1 MKPMKLLSINMI
13 IILGLLVS
21 MCSQEKKKS
30 NNRDSKPEKTLEYSR
45 QITFTTA
52 GGDSITT
59 IQAALADEPEERN
72 EGLMN
77 VTNLPPDKGMLFI
90 FEDEEPRSFW
100 MANTPLSL
108 DIMFVNSDY
117 EIVRI
122 HRNTEAFSEKNLSSG
137 EPAQYVVET
146 NGGFSVSHDIR
157 EGMQISVSELE

>member
-1 MKPMKLLSINMI
+1 
-13 IILGLLVS
+13 
-21 MCSQEKKKS
+21 MCS
-30 NNRDSKPEKTLEYSR
+30 PEKEDANTEDSSDRSKMLEYSR
-45 QITFTTA
+45 QITFTDA
-52 GGDSITT
+52 EGDSITT
-59 IQAALADEPEERN
+59 IKAAVADDPGERN

-77 VTNLPPDKGMLFI
+77 VSNLPPDGGMLFI
-90 FEDEEPRSFW
+90 FENEESRSFW

-137 EPAQYVVET
+137 KPAQYVVET

-157 EGMQISVSELE
+157 EGMRISVSGLE